1 MLVYAN
7 YANLAFPLRE
17 SFMNYPAY
25 FSWPLLCASSLCVT
39 ACLTPD
45 FDFGTRGGAS
55 GNADFSSQGDTAAD
69 RTSVE
74 GDDTE
79 SANDLDSQ
87 GSSSVDNNSSGDS
100 SSGDSSS
107 GDSSS
112 GDSSSGDSSSGDSS
126 SGDSNGSDPV
136 DPTPHCLNREVDKD
150 ETDTDCGGLDCGGCR
165 DGQTCSIDSDCESS
179 ACDDDKTCITP
190 TCFDESGIDCGG
202 SCNDKCNADEGC
214 FDDSDCESVVC
225 EDRVCSAPAC
235 DDGVLNGDET
245 DVDCGGADCAACEYG
260 AACSDDADCSVESNS
275 SGTAVCSVSG
285 TCSITCNSGFAD
297 CTADGI
303 CEDTA
308 SDPNRCGGCLLSD
321 PVPGAGAGTVCGA
334 SAENTTAACTNS
346 SCDLAC
352 VPGYTDNDSNLS
364 NGCENRI
371 ADCKEAWVKGV
382 QRLQVSHIGY
392 NWSCR
397 SSGSIQNCASYP
409 PKLTGSF
416 GDGSSNLWNRPPTAC
431 YVH

>member
-1 MLVYAN
+1 MKYV
-7 YANLAFPLRE
+7 
-17 SFMNYPAY
+17 SY
-25 FSWPLLCASSLCVT
+25 FSWPVLCASSLSVT

-45 FDFGTRGGAS
+45 FDFGARGGVS
-55 GNADFSSQGDTAAD
+55 VSADASSQGDTTAGGNGAD
-69 RTSVE
+69 DEDSD
-74 GDDTE
+74 GASD
-79 SANDLDSQ
+79 SGSQ

-112 GDSSSGDSSSGDSS
+112 GDSSSGDS
-126 SGDSNGSDPV
+126 NGSDPVDPV

-190 TCFDESGIDCGG
+190 TCFDSKSNGDESGIDCGG
-202 SCNDKCNADEGC
+202 SCSDKCNTDEGC
-214 FDDSDCESVVC
+214 FGDSDCESAVC
-225 EDRVCSAPAC
+225 EDRVCAAPAC

-275 SGTAVCSVSG
+275 SGTAVCSG
-285 TCSITCNSGFAD
+285 LGACSITCNSGSAD
-297 CTADGI
+297 CNADGI

-308 SDPNRCGGCLLSD
+308 SDPNRCGGCLPGD
-321 PVPGAGAGTVCGA
+321 PVPGSGSVCGA
-334 SAENTTAACTNS
+334 SAENTTAACANS
-346 SCDLAC
+346 SCSLAC

-364 NGCENRI
+364 DGCENRI
-371 ADCKEAWVKGV
+371 ADCKEQWVRGT
-382 QRLQVSHIGY
+382 
-392 NWSCR
+392 
-397 SSGSIQNCASYP
+397 SYSY
-409 PKLTGSF
+409 TGTKSEV
-416 GDGSSNLWNRPPTAC
+416 SNLGQNWRCQKAFCSTCVPEPGNNCQAIEQWSSLGAC
-431 YVH
+431 FNH